1 MKKTITIMLLIACA
15 TMSLAQNNPID
26 VKARV
31 AEYAPYDLK
40 TDVSKLTK
48 NDKELIPIFIQIAD
62 VMDQLFWKQ
71 TYGNPADFKK
81 IKNDYIKDYIK
92 INYGPWDRLDDN
104 RSFVDGIGEKPAAC
118 QYYPQDITAEE
129 YAAYNDPDKGS
140 LYTVLRRDGNGKL
153 KTVWYRDEYKT
164 EIDKVCELLDKA
176 IAIAEDPGMKNYLI
190 ERKKAFQTDDYFA
203 SDMTWMDMKN
213 SHLDFVVGPIENYDD
228 KLNEAKASYEAFVL
242 VKDEERSRELAK
254 FVAMLPDIQKIL
266 PCEPKYKTFVP
277 GTSSDLNVYD
287 AIYPEGYPPSAT
299 QKQYAGEIRQNHASY
314 R

>member
-1 MKKTITIMLLIACA
+1 
-15 TMSLAQNNPID
+15 MSLAQNNPID

-62 VMDQLFWKQ
+62 MMDQLFWKQ

-254 FVAMLPDIQKIL
+254 
-266 PCEPKYKTFVP
+266 
-277 GTSSDLNVYD
+277 
-287 AIYPEGYPPSAT
+287 
-299 QKQYAGEIRQNHASY
+299 
-314 R
+314 